1 MRGGGSLST
10 THPILHLC
18 LYGICRRWDTCQAT
32 PLHASPLSAAPCLIP
47 SWLRAAPRT
56 SAFQLCLL
64 YLESLPQMLSL
75 EVKAL
80 GSSPGLTVTGP
91 AYQCQGA
98 CQMEMSLF
106 PTYPQ
111 LGAGGREGM
120 AGPNLMTL
128 PFKCLLCDREPLSVT
143 RTKEKAR
150 PPTCLCGYWAVS
162 GGVTVPGASFR
173 CS

>member
-1 MRGGGSLST
+1 MGFGGYS
-10 THPILHLC
+10 
-18 LYGICRRWDTCQAT
+18 CQAT
-32 PLHASPLSAAPCLIP
+32 PLHASPLCSPLPYPQLAEGC
-47 SWLRAAPRT
+47 SRT

-128 PFKCLLCDREPLSVT
+128 PCKCLLCDSPSV
-143 RTKEKAR
+143 
-150 PPTCLCGYWAVS
+150 
-162 GGVTVPGASFR
+162 
-173 CS
+173 